1 MLNFTS
7 DQWVIVALIFVLGLL
22 VGGFL
27 FSGGGRK
34 WRHRYNAEVTRR
46 TDLEK
51 THAAREKEW
60 REQDSLRTA
69 AARDA
74 ERNRAVGATSDPR
87 DANNDGLV
95 TPAERKPGMMDRM
108 LGRDRDGDGVPDDR
122 DPVDD
127 RRI

>member
-34 WRHRYNAEVTRR
+34 WKQRYNSEVARR

-51 THAAREKEW
+51 SHAQREKEW
-60 REQDSLRTA
+60 REQDSLRGA
-69 AARDA
+69 AARDRVVDA
-74 ERNRAVGATSDPR
+74 R
-87 DANNDGLV
+87 DQ
-95 TPAERKPGMMDRM
+95 
-108 LGRDRDGDGVPDDR
+108 DRDGIRDSR
-122 DPVDD
+122 DPVDN
-127 RRI
+127 RML

>member
-34 WRHRYNAEVTRR
+34 WKQRYNSEVDRR
-46 TDLEK
+46 TELEK
-51 THAAREKEW
+51 VHAQREKDW
-60 REQDSLRTA
+60 REQDSLRA
-69 AARDA
+69 AALKNQDRDMA
-74 ERNRAVGATSDPR
+74 
-87 DANNDGLV
+87 
-95 TPAERKPGMMDRM
+95 
-108 LGRDRDGDGVPDDR
+108 RDRVRDTDGDGVRDVSDR
-122 DPVDD
+122 DPVDN

>member
-34 WRHRYNAEVTRR
+34 WKQRYNSEVDRR
-46 TDLEK
+46 SELEK
-51 THAAREKEW
+51 THTLREKEW

-69 AARDA
+69 A
-74 ERNRAVGATSDPR
+74 ERNRPVAAVGRTGDAR
-87 DANNDGLV
+87 DVNNDGVV
-95 TPAERKPGMMDRM
+95 TPAERKPGIMDRM
-108 LGRDRDGDGVPDDR
+108 MGRDRDGDGVPDDR
-122 DPVDD
+122 DPVDN
-127 RRI
+127 RKL